1 MPVQPRATGQLRM
14 SDGEWAPTDADAFPA
29 QTRLIR
35 SRLRALRR
43 ELSPLPPGGRQRLPA
58 IAAIAPPQE
67 RLIAQSGEIV
77 DRLRGL
83 RRGLAL
89 ARPPRHF
96 RWTAAP
102 AEEEE
107 EEGRAAEQ
115 LQARAREAPLRDHT
129 HIHAIIHV
137 I

>member
-35 SRLRALRR
+35 SRLHALRR
-43 ELSPLPPGGRQRLPA
+43 ELSPLPPGGQQRLPA
-58 IAAIAPPQE
+58 IAVIAPPQE

-89 ARPPRHF
+89 ARPPRHL

-102 AEEEE
+102 AEEE

-115 LQARAREAPLRDHT
+115 LQARAREASPRN
-129 HIHAIIHV
+129 AGPRPY
-137 I
+137 